1 MSGTVGTLRLL
12 RRRARAGL
20 GSLLALALLVTVT
33 AALAAT
39 VPRVLS
45 ATSDQALRAAL
56 THAPPESL
64 EISASTT
71 NDEGVDQLRTIDA
84 QIRDS
89 LTTGLRDVV
98 ADRGRGATTGLY
110 DVRDEA
116 GEPLRDKPFSWLQLR
131 HQPEALAEVSWVE
144 GRAPRSPGED
154 AETRTAEGER
164 VPLLEVALDATLA
177 GQLDLEVGRTV
188 VLEPLEVAPLGDGTT
203 AVRISG
209 LFEPRDASARTWG
222 YAPLLSTLG
231 QRYTADGQLVAEY
244 AAGLVGGDQLE
255 ALRQASPLLRY
266 DWHYPVEP
274 DALDAD
280 SAAPVLAD
288 LEAVVARGAFVDSS
302 SSSLTGGADSVALA
316 SGLVDLLRAHLDRAR
331 ATSSLVALVLGG
343 VLVVAL
349 AVLALACA
357 VVVRRRAA
365 GLVLAHARGASRAA
379 LTATSV
385 AEVAVVT
392 VAGAVL
398 GAGLSTL
405 AGGDRAWG
413 PSVLLAGLVG
423 VAALLLTGVATWRT
437 LPGRAGSS
445 RVPWRTVTEVSV
457 VLAAALAVVE
467 VRRRGPSGAGAD
479 AGTATAATAAT
490 AAADPVLVL
499 APVLVVVAVVV
510 VVLRLLPAALGR
522 ASAVSAARAGLLPFL
537 ALARAARHPLA
548 VALPLSTLLLGLGFA
563 VFASGVTATIAEG
576 QERAAWRDV
585 GADYLLQAEYFEE
598 QDVAALA
605 DLPGVDQVVTALR
618 RERATFFDPAGR
630 ATDGNVLVV
639 DAAGYADL
647 LARGH
652 GSGADPDAV
661 RRLAEPV
668 GPEAPLSALA
678 TAPARTALAAE
689 EGAIDPTASL
699 GRTEVAVTATA
710 DSFPLDGGLGLVV
723 LDLPSVQERES
734 FPIRPNTLLVRGSPA
749 AAPALAAAVADLEQ
763 RVVLTDR
770 SAVLEEL
777 ADSPFV
783 GSTQALFAAGAAAA
797 AAYCL
802 LALTLTLVLAART
815 RSRLASTLRMLGA
828 GPRGL
833 SRLAVLEVAPL
844 IAVMLVAGAA
854 AGLLLVAL
862 LLPALDLQPLT
873 GGSSA
878 PETHLGLLRTAGL
891 VSALSALVVATT
903 AGVSALER
911 RRGLGETLREG
922 DEP

>member
-1 MSGTVGTLRLL
+1 MIRTVGTLRLL
-12 RRRARAGL
+12 RRRARAEL
-20 GSLLALALLVTVT
+20 ASLLALALLVTVT

-56 THAPPESL
+56 ADAPDESL

-71 NDEGVDQLRTIDA
+71 NDEGVDQLRTVDA
-84 QIRDS
+84 QVRGS
-89 LTTGLRDVV
+89 LTAGLREVV
-98 ADRGRGATTGLY
+98 VDSGRGATTGLY
-110 DVRDEA
+110 DTRDPA
-116 GEPLRDKPFSWLQLR
+116 GEPVRDKPFTWLQLR
-131 HQPEALAEVSWVE
+131 HQPGALEQVTWVQ

-154 AETRTAEGER
+154 AATRTAEGER
-164 VPLLEVALDATLA
+164 VPLLEVALDARLA
-177 GQLDLEVGRTV
+177 EQLELEVGKTV
-188 VLEPLEVAPLGDGTT
+188 TLEPLEVAPLGDGTT
-203 AVRISG
+203 AVRVTG

-222 YAPLLSTLG
+222 YAPALTTLG
-231 QRYTADGQLVAEY
+231 QRYSADGQLVAEY
-244 AAGLVGGDQLE
+244 AAALVDGDQLE
-255 ALRQASPLLRY
+255 ALRRASPLLRY

-274 DALDAD
+274 SALAAD
-280 SAAPVLAD
+280 NAAPVLAD
-288 LEAVVARGAFVDSS
+288 LEEVVARGAFVESS
-302 SSSLTGGADSVALA
+302 SASVTGGADSVALA
-316 SGLVDLLRAHLDRAR
+316 SGLVDLLRGHLDRAQ
-331 ATSSLVALVLGG
+331 ATSALVALVLGG
-343 VLVVAL
+343 VLLVAL

-357 VVVRRRAA
+357 VVVRRRAS

-385 AEVAVVT
+385 AEVAVV
-392 VAGAVL
+392 VAAGSAAGSALAGA
-398 GAGLSTL
+398 
-405 AGGDRAWG
+405 AGGDRAAG
-413 PSVLLAGLVG
+413 ASALLAALVG
-423 VAALLLTGVATWRT
+423 VAALVLTGAATWRT

-445 RVPWRTVTEVSV
+445 RVPWRTATEATVLLAA
-457 VLAAALAVVE
+457 VLAVLE
-467 VRRRGPSGAGAD
+467 VRRRGLGAE
-479 AGTATAATAAT
+479 AGTGGG
-490 AAADPVLVL
+490 ADPVLVL
-499 APVLVVVAVVV
+499 APVLVVLAVVV
-510 VVLRLLPAALGR
+510 LVLRALPPVLRR
-522 ASAVSAARAGLLPFL
+522 ASAVASGRAGLVPFL
-537 ALARAARHPLA
+537 ALARAARQPLA

-563 VFASGVTATIAEG
+563 VFASGVTATVDEG

-598 QDVAALA
+598 EDLASLA
-605 DLPGVDQVVTALR
+605 DLPGVDQVVPALR

-647 LARGH
+647 LARAP

-668 GPEAPLSALA
+668 DPESPLSAL
-678 TAPARTALAAE
+678 TTTPARTALAAD

-699 GRTEVAVTATA
+699 GRTEVAVTATPA
-710 DSFPLDGGLGLVV
+710 TFPLDGGLGLVV

-734 FPIRPNTLLVRGSPA
+734 FPIRPNTLLLRGSPE
-749 AAPALAAAVADLEQ
+749 AAPAIGAAVANLEQ
-763 RVVLTDR
+763 RVVVTDR
-770 SAVLEEL
+770 RAVLEDL

-802 LALTLTLVLAART
+802 LALTLTLVLAARS
-815 RSRLASTLRMLGA
+815 RARLASTLRMLGA

-844 IAVMLVAGAA
+844 LGVMLVAGAA

-873 GGSSA
+873 GGASA
-878 PETHLGLLRTAGL
+878 PETRLGLLRTAGL
-891 VSALSALVVATT
+891 VAGLTALVVATV
-903 AGVSALER
+903 AGVSAVER